1 MKRTRCLLRKL
12 QTFFC
17 DGMGGGKSLANN
29 VKDSLPLR
37 KMTETFPVKEWGGG
51 GKLLAINV
59 KDSLPLKGQRGVDK
73 VEKCK

>member
-1 MKRTRCLLRKL
+1 
-12 QTFFC
+12 
-17 DGMGGGKSLANN
+17 MGGGKSLANN

-59 KDSLPLKGQRGVDK
+59 KDSLPLTK
-73 VEKCK
+73 VVL